1 MPSASDDESSEAK
14 PEKQPEHKKSKQPA
28 ARKEVAKPSQRT
40 VATWRRG
47 DVDME
52 PSAKML
58 ALVEQ
63 LSIAH
68 DAGEKTIVYSQCDKI
83 VFFVGGQG
91 N

>member
-1 MPSASDDESSEAK
+1 MSSASDDDSDEAK
-14 PEKQPEHKKSKQPA
+14 AEKQPEHKQSKQPA
-28 ARKEVAKPSQRT
+28 ARKELVKPSQRT

-47 DVDME
+47 DDDME

-63 LSIAH
+63 LNIAN
-68 DAGEKTIVYSQCDKI
+68 DAGDKTIVYSQCNHV
-83 VFFVGGQG
+83 VFFVAGQR